1 MLFRNLVLLAAAA
14 ALGLQL
20 LATQTWAGQRVALVI
35 GNGAYA
41 HAPVLANPLNDANDI
56 GATLDRLGFEV
67 TTLENA
73 EYDAMRLGL
82 RAFTRSASTAEIA
95 LVFYAGHGIEV
106 DKRNFLIPV
115 DASLLSDREVEFETV
130 SLDLVSRAVEGASGL
145 GLVILDAC
153 RDNPFAAA
161 MQRSGAT
168 RSIGRG
174 LARVEP
180 AGETLVAY
188 AAKGGSVAADGVGRN
203 SPYSTALLAHL
214 EEPGLEVG
222 LMFRKV
228 RDAVLAATGRQQE
241 PFVYG
246 SLSSKGFYLSAPPAA
261 VTPAPGVEAED
272 IANSDEQLFWASVRG
287 SRDPADLNAY
297 LEQFPDGV
305 FAALARNRIERLSDP
320 EAQPTGDPGTVE
332 AALGLQRSERQR
344 IQTALWAAGFDP
356 ASRDG
361 LFDQKTR
368 TAVGQW
374 QASRGVPATGY
385 LDVEAAKTLLGVA
398 PDLSGGV
405 WALAADRPCKLW
417 NPGPQPGEAVIWSGG
432 CEDGKASGE
441 GRAVWTTARGEETYE
456 GYYRDGRKHGRGTAV
471 WPDGRRYEGE
481 WSQGKEHGK
490 GAAIA
495 ADGTRYEG
503 EWQDGIM
510 PDRGAIVWPHGRRYE
525 GEWQDGEP
533 HGSGVFTLA
542 SGERYEGEF
551 RDGRYHGQG
560 IRTWPHGRR
569 YEGEFQDGKHHGQG
583 TWTREG
589 GARYEGEWRAGKKH
603 GRGIWTFANGARYEG
618 ELRDNMR
625 HGHGVVTWPSGRRY
639 EGEWRFGKRHGRGVY
654 TYANGNRYEGEF
666 QNGDKHGRGVY
677 TDANGN
683 RYEGIPERR

>member
-1 MLFRNLVLLAAAA
+1 M
-14 ALGLQL
+14 
-20 LATQTWAGQRVALVI
+20 
-35 GNGAYA
+35 
-41 HAPVLANPLNDANDI
+41 
-56 GATLDRLGFEV
+56 
-67 TTLENA
+67 
-73 EYDAMRLGL
+73 
-82 RAFTRSASTAEIA
+82 
-95 LVFYAGHGIEV
+95 
-106 DKRNFLIPV
+106 
-115 DASLLSDREVEFETV
+115 
-130 SLDLVSRAVEGASGL
+130 VSRAVEGASGL

-246 SLSSKGFYLSAPPAA
+246 SLSSKGIYLSAPPAA

-385 LDVEAAKTLLGVA
+385 LDVEAAKTLLRVA

-405 WALAADRPCKLW
+405 WVLAADRPCKLW

-533 HGSGVFTLA
+533 HGSGVFTLV
-542 SGERYEGEF
+542 SGDRYEGEF

-560 IRTWPHGRR
+560 IRTWASGRER

-603 GRGIWTFANGARYEG
+603 GRGIWTFATGARYEG
-618 ELRDNMR
+618 EVRHNKV
-625 HGHGVVTWPSGRRY
+625 HGHGVVTWPNGSRY
-639 EGEWRFGKRHGRGVY
+639 EGEWRADKRHGRGVKTWPSGRRKCHEGEYQYGKRHGRGVA
-654 TYANGNRYEGEF
+654 TFANGLRYEGEWRE
-666 QNGDKHGRGVY
+666 GKIHGPGVY
-677 TDANGN
+677 FDKSGEKLAEGRATDGCFGKRNGIWIAS
-683 RYEGIPERR
+683 GKSAKACGFK